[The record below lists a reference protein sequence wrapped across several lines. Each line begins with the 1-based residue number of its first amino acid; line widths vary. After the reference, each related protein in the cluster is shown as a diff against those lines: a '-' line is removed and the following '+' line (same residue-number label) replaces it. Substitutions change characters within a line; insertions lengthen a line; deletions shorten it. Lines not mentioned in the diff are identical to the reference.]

1 MTPPGNS
8 VREILTR
15 LVSFDSVSSRSNLG
29 IIRWIGD
36 YLAEL
41 GVPVEIVAAPDGQP
55 KANLWAS
62 IGPDRDGGIVLSG
75 HTDVVPVEA
84 SPGRA
89 ILSRSGTAATAGS
102 AAALRT

>member
-1 MTPPGNS
+1 MTPP
-8 VREILTR
+8 RETAAEILAR
-15 LVSFDSVSSRSNLG
+15 LVSFDSVSSRSNLA

-41 GVPVEIVAAPDGQP
+41 GVPVEIVAAPHGQP

-75 HTDVVPVEA
+75 HTDVVPVEGQPW
-84 SPGRA
+84 SSDPF
-89 ILSRSGTAATAGS
+89 T
-102 AAALRT
+102 LRDGGDR